1 MPRNPQQTARSPCKV
16 EDLASSGVNH
26 LAIIAGGKGSRLAP
40 VAGDVP
46 KVLIPIGGKPVLQHQ
61 LELAAAAG
69 ISDVTIF
76 AGYLGDRIDAFVGD
90 GSRFGLRARTL
101 VENES
106 LGSAGALLRSLDILP
121 DQFFVLYG

>member
-1 MPRNPQQTARSPCKV
+1 MSHNPQQTARSPCKV
-16 EDLASSGVNH
+16 GDLASSSVKH
-26 LAIIAGGKGSRLAP
+26 LVIIAGGKGSRLAP
-40 VAGDVP
+40 MAGDVP

-76 AGYLGDRIDAFVGD
+76 AGHLGEKIEAFVGD

-101 VENES
+101 VGNES
-106 LGSAGALLRSLDILP
+106 LGSAGGVLRALGLLP
-121 DQFFVLYG
+121 